1 MASTTER
8 VRVKLPA
15 GFDPDKHTKALQTKI
30 TEINGPG
37 FKIDSIEDG
46 YAVTVRAAGED
57 TKASESQVK

>member
-15 GFDPDKHTKALQTKI
+15 GFDPDKHTRALQTKI

-46 YAVTVRAAGED
+46 
-57 TKASESQVK
+57 